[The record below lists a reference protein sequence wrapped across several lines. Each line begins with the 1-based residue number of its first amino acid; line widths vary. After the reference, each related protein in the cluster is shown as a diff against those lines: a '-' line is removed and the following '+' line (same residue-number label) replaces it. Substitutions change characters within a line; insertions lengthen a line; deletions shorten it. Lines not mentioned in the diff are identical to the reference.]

1 MKQIIPLQE
10 YLNVI
15 PKHDFKD
22 PDFKGVKFQ
31 DVFNE
36 FVRLGVK
43 GARKRNNVLKD
54 LLYYVELGFFVR
66 LHNETN
72 KQPIFSKK
80 STNSFCSSKVMYRA
94 CLISSNPNKIS

>member
-72 KQPIFSKK
+72 KQPIFLSN
-80 STNSFCSSKVMYRA
+80 TYRGRF
-94 CLISSNPNKIS
+94 SN